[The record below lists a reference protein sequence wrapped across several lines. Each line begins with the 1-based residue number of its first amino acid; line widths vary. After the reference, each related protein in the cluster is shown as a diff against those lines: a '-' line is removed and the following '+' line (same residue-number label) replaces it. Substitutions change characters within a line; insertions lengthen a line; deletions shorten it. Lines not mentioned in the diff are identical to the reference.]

1 MTPRSGHGESTRQRV
16 ICVDPDDCE
25 NAPLERNNTVANH
38 SHEVVESVDL
48 DALVGE
54 QSIECFG

>member
-1 MTPRSGHGESTRQRV
+1 MTTRSGHGGSTRERV
-16 ICVDPDDCE
+16 ICVDPDDRV
-25 NAPLERNNTVANH
+25 NALMGRQNTVANH